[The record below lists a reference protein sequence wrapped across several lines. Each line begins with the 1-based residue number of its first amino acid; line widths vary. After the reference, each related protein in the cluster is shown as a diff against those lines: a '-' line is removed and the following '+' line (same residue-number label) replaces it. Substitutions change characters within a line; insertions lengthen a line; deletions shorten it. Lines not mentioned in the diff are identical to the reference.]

1 MIANFVLPKIVL
13 IKIIAQICNS
23 NSGRLEAT
31 RLEFGWA
38 SIFVILSTGANA
50 LKTLNSVNAPKIPK
64 TPDMTVY

>member
-1 MIANFVLPKIVL
+1 MERCKADKNFVLPKIVQ

-38 SIFVILSTGANA
+38 STICVILLVVKKEFLLML
-50 LKTLNSVNAPKIPK
+50 LKL
-64 TPDMTVY
+64 